1 MKWRQDWNQKV
12 CNASASETFK
22 FLNFPDIPWWWR
34 WGSEPPQRS
43 EFLNLLRISEFLGFQ
58 WQNLTEIL
66 RLLPKVLQ
74 SENEAVIMI
83 TSPLYNICLQQMWLF
98 ESLLKSRGLKYTK
111 VESTLIHQYTVAME
125 VTLFTL
131 PWYAFFQRLQ
141 VQWLT
146 LACQKRR
153 GVEWR
158 FFPSRGWTRA
168 STVCPTDF
176 GWSLHQPIVP
186 GTF

>member
-1 MKWRQDWNQKV
+1 M
-12 CNASASETFK
+12 CNWVIFYTFCVNIAQLKGSKAEAPAS
-22 FLNFPDIPWWWR
+22 
-34 WGSEPPQRS
+34 S
-43 EFLNLLRISEFLGFQ
+43 EFLSLLRISEFFGFQ

-153 GVEWR
+153 SNS
-158 FFPSRGWTRA
+158 FFWCWIEKTAFVFDFYWTRSCLKVVHA
-168 STVCPTDF
+168 LFLTWIC
-176 GWSLHQPIVP
+176 
-186 GTF
+186 